1 MPVIIS
7 VLVSVIVGFLIGI
20 LINYFSDVLPV
31 SRRIS
36 RPLCSACNEPYT
48 LKDYLLFGKCSKC
61 DKKAS
66 IRSIIVLIV
75 TIAVCILLQYF
86 PFARL
91 GFWAT
96 LPLLLLLGVI
106 VVIDIEH
113 HLVLTQTS
121 IVGFVLLLVY
131 GIIMHGVKMTL
142 LGSLAGFLIMLVF
155 FIFGLVFSKVIG
167 KIRHREID
175 EVAFGFGDVSAGTII
190 GLLAGWPVVIGAIII
205 AILAF
210 GAYSLIYILIL
221 LITKKYSAFT
231 SAVPFAP
238 FLILGLIVIFYL

>member
-1 MPVIIS
+1 MTLIINF
-7 VLVSVIVGFLIGI
+7 IVGVTFGI

-36 RPLCSACNEPYT
+36 RPLCSTCQQPYT
-48 LKDYLLFGKCSKC
+48 LKDYLLFGRCSKC
-61 DKKAS
+61 GKKAS
-66 IRSIIVLIV
+66 IRSIIVLLI
-75 TIAVCILLQYF
+75 TIAVCILLNYF

-96 LPLLLLLGVI
+96 LPILLLLGVI

-142 LGSLAGFLIMLVF
+142 LGGLAGFLIMLVF

-167 KIRHREID
+167 RIRHREID
-175 EVAFGFGDVSAGTII
+175 EVAFGFGDVSTGTLI
-190 GLLAGWPVVIGAIII
+190 GLLAGWPAVVGAIII

-221 LITKKYSAFT
+221 LITKKYTAFASAL
-231 SAVPFAP
+231 PFAP

>member
-1 MPVIIS
+1 MSLIFNT
-7 VLVSVIVGFLIGI
+7 IVGVIIGI
-20 LINYFSDVLPV
+20 LINYFSDVLPD

-36 RPLCSACNEPYT
+36 RPLCSACQQPYT
-48 LKDYLLFGKCSKC
+48 LKDYLLFGRCSKC
-61 DKKAS
+61 GKKAS

-75 TIAVCILLQYF
+75 TIAVCILLKYF
-86 PFARL
+86 PFAGL
-91 GFWAT
+91 SFWAT
-96 LPLLLLLGVI
+96 LPILLLLGVI

-113 HLVLTQTS
+113 HLVLIETS
-121 IVGFVLLLVY
+121 LLGFVLLLIY
-131 GIIMHGVKMTL
+131 GIILYGLKITL
-142 LGSLAGFLIMLVF
+142 LGGLAGFLIMLIF

-190 GLLAGWPVVIGAIII
+190 GLLTGWPAVIGAIII

-210 GAYSLIYILIL
+210 GAYSLIYIIVL

-231 SAVPFAP
+231 SALPFAP